1 MSSRFASAQNF
12 KSVTATLTAGIEP
25 KETSM
30 KTQYFLAVLIVCA
43 ASTSAMSIPPLAPD
57 TLTETERTQLVT
69 LKMKGSIVL
78 RAQVLLDR
86 ARFSS
91 GEIDAAYGQ
100 NLRNAISGY
109 QKANGLQESGMVDAA
124 TWAVLNT
131 DTAPVLVAYTILDA
145 DISGPFPPIPTEWSD
160 KAKMKALGYTSAK
173 EALSE
178 KFHAS
183 PQLLGQLN
191 PGKNF
196 GRAGEE
202 IRVPNVAG
210 TPELPKAGKI
220 IVDQSD
226 RTLSLIDAD
235 GKSIAQFPVTTG
247 SQHDPLPLGS
257 WKVTG
262 VARNPVFNYNPKLF
276 WDADPGETKARVAAG
291 PNNPVGV
298 VWIDLSK
305 EHYGIHG
312 TPEPST
318 IGKTQSH
325 GCIRLTNWDATAL
338 AQAVATGVDVLL
350 QE

>member
-1 MSSRFASAQNF
+1 MNL
-12 KSVTATLTAGIEP
+12 K
-25 KETSM
+25 KNM
-30 KTQYFLAVLIVCA
+30 KIQHFLAVLIACA
-43 ASTSAMSIPPLAPD
+43 AGTSSVAAQLLAPD
-57 TLTETERTQLVT
+57 TLSETERAQPIAP
-69 LKMKGSIVL
+69 KMKGSIVL

-86 ARFSS
+86 AHFSS

-100 NLRNAISGY
+100 NLSHAIRGF
-109 QKANGLQESGMVDAA
+109 QKANGLQNTGIIDAP

-131 DTAPVLVAYTILDA
+131 DTAPILVSYTILDA
-145 DISGPFPPIPTEWSD
+145 DVAGPFDPIPTEWVD

-178 KFHAS
+178 RFHAS
-183 PQLLGQLN
+183 PKLLAQLN

-196 GRAGEE
+196 GSAGEE
-202 IRVPNVAG
+202 IVVPNVAG
-210 TPELPKAGKI
+210 TSELPKAVKI

-226 RTLSLIDAD
+226 LTLSLVDAG
-235 GKSIAQFPVTTG
+235 GKTIAQFPATTG
-247 SQHDPLPLGS
+247 SKHDPLPLGN
-257 WKVTG
+257 WKVNG
-262 VARNPVFNYNPKLF
+262 VARNPVFHYNPKLF
-276 WDADPGETKARVAAG
+276 WDAGAGETKAKIAAG

-338 AQAVATGVDVLL
+338 AQSVVTGVEVLL